1 MTATPAPTRERTVIA
16 LWNPNGAANWSLL
29 FTPLF
34 GAYLHMLNWRS
45 LGEAERAA
53 TSRKWFY
60 AGVSLGVAIVVLEFL
75 LDISGSDPVSDGE
88 LGVLWFVFLLFWYF
102 GSACAQATYVKV
114 KFGTSYVHRSWEKPL
129 GVAVAVII
137 GLYVLPIALFLSAEG
152 ISIF

>member
-1 MTATPAPTRERTVIA
+1 M
-16 LWNPNGAANWSLL
+16 
-29 FTPLF
+29 
-34 GAYLHMLNWRS
+34 
-45 LGEAERAA
+45 
-53 TSRKWFY
+53 
-60 AGVSLGVAIVVLEFL
+60 SLGVAIVALEVLL
-75 LDISGSDPVSDGE
+75 AISRSDPVSEGE

-137 GLYVLPIALFLSAEG
+137 GLYVVPIALILSAEG